1 MKRTHSMSR
10 YRIEEIVTAVYKVA
24 RPATQNPLLTA
35 IIVSKVLEHWL
46 ARAGRMDLLR
56 ELQAR

>member
-1 MKRTHSMSR
+1 MKRTHPMHS
-10 YRIEEIVTAVYKVA
+10 YRIEELVAAAYKA
-24 RPATQNPLLTA
+24 AGPSTQNPLLTA

-46 ARAGRMDLLR
+46 ARARRPDLLR